1 MKINID
7 NILTFTKKYLDIP
20 SPTGYTHKAI
30 AQVQEQVESMGFKTF
45 KTNKQALIIEV
56 AGIDNSKSKVITA
69 HIDTLGAMVKYI
81 EADGKI
87 RYNKVG
93 GGCFSQVEGE
103 NACIIS
109 RKDGIFRGSI
119 MPDMA
124 STHIYGQV
132 GANIERN
139 SENMYFRLDEKISSR
154 QDVENLGI
162 SVGDYIY
169 MDTRFE
175 VTESGFIKSRYLDN
189 KLAVAIVLN
198 LLAMIKN
205 GEFTPHYKTYFYI
218 SNYEEAGHG
227 TSYLP
232 EDSFEMIAIDIGI
245 VGHKQNS
252 DEYSVSIAAKD
263 KKTSYDYE
271 FRNRLVDL
279 CESNNIAYKLDLYN
293 FYSTDSTQAAHQ
305 GKDINFSSIGPGINS
320 SHHYERTHIESVEN
334 TSKLLIE
341 YLKEK

>member
-1 MKINID
+1 
-7 NILTFTKKYLDIP
+7 
-20 SPTGYTHKAI
+20 
-30 AQVQEQVESMGFKTF
+30 
-45 KTNKQALIIEV
+45 
-56 AGIDNSKSKVITA
+56 
-69 HIDTLGAMVKYI
+69 
-81 EADGKI
+81 
-87 RYNKVG
+87 
-93 GGCFSQVEGE
+93 
-103 NACIIS
+103 
-109 RKDGIFRGSI
+109 
-119 MPDMA
+119 
-124 STHIYGQV
+124 
-132 GANIERN
+132 
-139 SENMYFRLDEKISSR
+139 MYFRLDEKISSR
-154 QDVENLGI
+154 QDLENLGI